1 MKNVFRRK
9 SLLFS
14 VLIISCFAAAQL
26 HADDNHYKNM
36 LLGERAATM
45 GGTYV
50 AISDDSTGCYY
61 NPAGIAYAVGDSLSG
76 SGNVLHQM
84 RTVYTEAIGTE
95 DWIRESE
102 ALVPNYF
109 GVLKKYKAYSF
120 CFSYVVP
127 EAFIEHQDLVVDN
140 PLSTVNK
147 YYQSLHSEDITY
159 LIGPSGAVRFGDS
172 FSLGLTIYYHYRSF
186 MRQFHYFLKGTDGTV
201 DFYQINY
208 QSNKLREDGVMPKIG
223 MQWSPWSLLTV
234 GMAMD
239 QAFLLSSSTEVDSSS
254 HKTDNSSDAAEYTS
268 WMSRSVSKEKR
279 NFPIHLAF
287 GVAYFPTPSQLYTVD
302 IDYYQAQEKGRADIM
317 NYSGGTEYYLNPT
330 NAVRFGIFTNYT
342 NSPQPDSTTV
352 APYEYIDIYGV
363 SLGYTSYS
371 SSSSLTLGAIYTS
384 GSGKAWLHA
393 GSTDSRNLNR
403 ESLTL
408 LFSASSN
415 L

>member
-1 MKNVFRRK
+1 MKNDFRRN
-9 SLLFS
+9 SLFLS
-14 VLIISCFAAAQL
+14 ILVISCFTAAKLQ
-26 HADDNHYKNM
+26 ADDTHYKNM

-76 SGNVLHQM
+76 SGNVVHKM
-84 RTVYTEAIGTE
+84 KTVYSETIGTE

-109 GVLKKYKAYSF
+109 GVLKKYKSYSF

-127 EAFIEHQDLVVDN
+127 EAFIEHQDLVFDN
-140 PLSTVNK
+140 PMNAVNK
-147 YYQSLHSEDITY
+147 YYQSLHSEDMTY
-159 LIGPSGAVRFGDS
+159 LMGPSGAVRFGDS

-186 MRQFHYFLKGTDGTV
+186 MRQYHYFLKSIDNSHEI
-201 DFYQINY
+201 YYESKKQ
-208 QSNKLREDGVMPKIG
+208 REDGVMPKIG
-223 MQWSPWSLLTV
+223 MQWSPWSMLTV

-239 QAFLLSSSTEVDSSS
+239 QAFLLNSSYQRDYSY
-254 HKTDNSSDAAEYTS
+254 HDNSTGTANYS
-268 WMSRSVSKEKR
+268 MNRSVSEEKR
-279 NFPIHLAF
+279 DFPIHLAF

-302 IDYYQAQEKGRADIM
+302 LDYYQAQEKGRADIM

-330 NAVRFGIFTNYT
+330 NAVRFGFFTNYT
-342 NSPQPDSTTV
+342 NLPQTDSSTV
-352 APYEYIDIYGV
+352 SPYEYIDIYGV

-384 GSGKAWLHA
+384 GSGKAWLYS
-393 GSTDSRNLNR
+393 GSTISRNMNR

>member
-1 MKNVFRRK
+1 MKNDFRRK
-9 SLLFS
+9 SLLLS
-14 VLIISCFAAAQL
+14 ILIISCFTAAQL

-76 SGNVLHQM
+76 SGNVMHKM
-84 RTVYTEAIGTE
+84 KTVYSETIGTE

-109 GVLKKYKAYSF
+109 GVLKKYKSYSF

-127 EAFIEHQDLVVDN
+127 EAFIEHQDLVFDN

-186 MRQFHYFLKGTDGTV
+186 MRQYHYFLKSTD
-201 DFYQINY
+201 DSYEIYYESKKQ
-208 QSNKLREDGVMPKIG
+208 REDGVMPKIG

-239 QAFLLSSSTEVDSSS
+239 QAFLLNSSYQRDYSY
-254 HKTDNSSDAAEYTS
+254 HNTDNSSDAVEYTS
-268 WMSRSVSKEKR
+268 TMSRSVSEEKR

-302 IDYYQAQEKGRADIM
+302 LDYYQAQEKGRADIM

-330 NAVRFGIFTNYT
+330 NAVRFGFFTNYT
-342 NSPQPDSTTV
+342 NLPLANSKTV

-384 GSGKAWLHA
+384 GSGKAWLYS
-393 GSTDSRNLNR
+393 GSTVSRNMNR
-403 ESLTL
+403 DSLTL